1 VKPDF
6 DTDEGIGR
14 RARLG
19 VLVLAEDAT
28 VEPELARI
36 TALEGVALYHSRI
49 PMAAE
54 VRPDTLARMERELPD
69 AVRLLPAA
77 ADLEVVAYACT
88 SGATVLG
95 SEAVSR
101 AIGTVLPRARVTD
114 PLAAI
119 LAAGRALEVRRLGLL
134 TPYLPAISERL
145 RGALEQAGFEIVAF
159 GSFEQSDDRIVAR
172 ITPTSILRA
181 AEQVAQAAACEALVI
196 SCTSLRCLDIL
207 EELEQRTAIP
217 AISSNQALG
226 WQMLRLSG
234 IHDPLPGFGRLL
246 SER

>member
-1 VKPDF
+1 MKPDF

-207 EELEQRTAIP
+207 EELERRIGIP

-226 WQMLRLSG
+226 WQMLRLNG
-234 IHDPLPGFGRLL
+234 IHDPLHGFGRLL
-246 SER
+246 SHH